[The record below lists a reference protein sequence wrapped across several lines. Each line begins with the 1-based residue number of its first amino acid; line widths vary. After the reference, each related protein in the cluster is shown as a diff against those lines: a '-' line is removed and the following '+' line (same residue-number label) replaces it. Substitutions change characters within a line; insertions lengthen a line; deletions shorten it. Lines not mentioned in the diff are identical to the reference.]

1 MRLTRRPHHRRTK
14 AVVDAENARILAR
27 LMRGDYTKVICAEL
41 RVDTQ
46 AINRVVRANGLS
58 MMRVTAAERAAVL
71 AARKGAHGV
80 A

>member
-14 AVVDAENARILAR
+14 AVVVAENERILAR
-27 LMRGDYTKVICAEL
+27 LIAGDYTKVICADL
-41 RVDTQ
+41 GVDTQ
-46 AINRVVRANGLS
+46 AINRVVRAAGLS

-71 AARKGAHGV
+71 AARKGANGV